1 MTNCYS
7 ILVDE
12 ASVWSI
18 PRLACPCGLCS
29 CLIDEIFGRHSVNCQ
44 FDNQSEALFN
54 IIGSSELA
62 MEIEEDNILGH
73 LVLED
78 NIIRCSVACVLE
90 KSSSGL
96 LSVAPLRPS
105 VVVQSANGAGSQMEI
120 PTAEQEGTN
129 DGEEVV

>member
-29 CLIDEIFGRHSVNCQ
+29 CLIDETFGRHSVNCQ
-44 FDNQSEALFN
+44 FDNQSEVLFK

-62 MEIEEDNILGH
+62 MEIEEDNIWVIWLYNLRGCMCR
-73 LVLED
+73 E
-78 NIIRCSVACVLE
+78 C
-90 KSSSGL
+90 L
-96 LSVAPLRPS
+96 LTIKGC
-105 VVVQSANGAGSQMEI
+105 Q
-120 PTAEQEGTN
+120 
-129 DGEEVV
+129 